1 MCFAI
6 KSQKFVIIFGK
17 MQEINALE
25 PNINSFQE
33 ILVKHLPFPHQGIS
47 FVTKDLSQIKVY
59 SYFNIGDARTLI
71 KLREK

>member
-1 MCFAI
+1 
-6 KSQKFVIIFGK
+6 

-47 FVTKDLSQIKVY
+47 FVTKDFVS
-59 SYFNIGDARTLI
+59 N
-71 KLREK
+71 